1 MRLLLVLGLLQVLL
15 LLHDGSRLLRHLPG
29 PLDPDP
35 LSERRDR
42 PARPAA
48 GANGINSPAVSPDG
62 ERE

>member
-15 LLHDGSRLLRHLPG
+15 LLHHGGRLLRYLPG

-35 LSERRDR
+35 LSERPDR
-42 PARPAA
+42 LAGPAA

-62 ERE
+62 ENE